1 MALLA
6 FILVLIAEVSSIVW
20 VAHHVGVLW
29 TLALLMGVSVVGAAL
44 AKRVGLE
51 VWRRFRATL
60 AAGDVPTGE
69 VFDGVLVLMAAALL
83 VVPGFITDILGL
95 ALLFPPVRSL
105 VKWLFWRRMRR
116 RLIEVTE
123 RSWGRMGTRREPPIR
138 VEAIRVVD
146 RSPGAQN
153 PGPGAAPERK
163 PGEAD

>member
-1 MALLA
+1 M
-6 FILVLIAEVSSIVW
+6 VIAEVSSIVW
-20 VAHHVGVLW
+20 VAHHIGVLM
-29 TLALLMGVSVVGAAL
+29 TLALLVGVSVVGAGL

-69 VFDGVLVLMAAALL
+69 VFDGVLVLLAAALL
-83 VVPGFITDILGL
+83 VIPGFITDILGL
-95 ALLFPPVRSL
+95 ALLLPPVRSM

-123 RSWGRMGTRREPPIR
+123 RSWGRVGGRMGGGLGASRGGPVR

-146 RSPGAQN
+146 RPSGGSSEPGT
-153 PGPGAAPERK
+153 K
-163 PGEAD
+163 SGEGN